1 MYFLQAEHMNQE
13 LEERI
18 QNELNIDISS
28 YLNDEAIEQI
38 TDIILFPKYALQWIL
53 IPLILALG
61 IFIAGFWIFTISTAG
76 YIFYYTIGLF
86 LFAIA
91 GLLAGLYYFSY
102 RLQGDI
108 DGIMNYSV
116 QITQQGLGDIKKMGS
131 HLTGEEKGKATKLL
145 FLGVTQLVTV
155 PSISAVVKKKIPFIG
170 PIIAIIVARIMMSL
184 SGDVELTTEKKV
196 IAADLDSAMIEE
208 IEVEVKPSTSS
219 KVLSKALRIV
229 RFPIGILLIINIILL
244 AVFLLVVT

>member
-1 MYFLQAEHMNQE
+1 MNQE

-28 YLNDEAIEQI
+28 YRNDEAIEQI

-53 IPLILALG
+53 LPFILAIG
-61 IFIAGFWIFTISTAG
+61 FFIAGFWIFTISAAG
-76 YIFYYTIGLF
+76 YLFYCTIGLF
-86 LFAIA
+86 LFAVA
-91 GLLAGLYYFSY
+91 GILAGLYYFSY
-102 RLQGDI
+102 RLQDDI
-108 DGIMNYSV
+108 DGIMNFSV

-155 PSISAVVKKKIPFIG
+155 PSISAAVKKKIPFIG
-170 PIIAIIVARIMMSL
+170 PIIAFIVARIMTSL
-184 SGDVELTTEKKV
+184 SGDVELTTKKKV
-196 IAADLDSAMIEE
+196 KATNLDLAITEN

-229 RFPIGILLIINIILL
+229 RFPIGILLIINIIIL
-244 AVFLLVVT
+244 AIFLLLVS

>member
-1 MYFLQAEHMNQE
+1 MNQE

-28 YLNDEAIEQI
+28 YRNDEAIEQI

-53 IPLILALG
+53 LPFILAIG
-61 IFIAGFWIFTISTAG
+61 FFIAGFWIFTISAAG
-76 YIFYYTIGLF
+76 YLFYCTIGLF
-86 LFAIA
+86 LFAAA
-91 GLLAGLYYFSY
+91 GILAGLYYFSY
-102 RLQGDI
+102 RLQDDI
-108 DGIMNYSV
+108 DGIMNFSV

-155 PSISAVVKKKIPFIG
+155 PSISAAVKKKIPFIG
-170 PIIAIIVARIMMSL
+170 PIIAFIVARIMTSL
-184 SGDVELTTEKKV
+184 SGNVELTTEKKV
-196 IAADLDSAMIEE
+196 KATDLDLAITEN

-229 RFPIGILLIINIILL
+229 RFPIGILLIINIIML
-244 AVFLLVVT
+244 AVFLLLVT

>member
-1 MYFLQAEHMNQE
+1 MNQE

-28 YLNDEAIEQI
+28 YRNDEAIEQI

-53 IPLILALG
+53 LPFILAIG

-76 YIFYYTIGLF
+76 YIFYCTIGLF
-86 LFAIA
+86 LFAVA
-91 GLLAGLYYFSY
+91 GILSGLYYFSH
-102 RLQGDI
+102 RLQDDI
-108 DGIMNYSV
+108 DSIMNFSV

-155 PSISAVVKKKIPFIG
+155 PSISAAVKKKIPFIG
-170 PIIAIIVARIMMSL
+170 PIIAFIVARIMTSL
-184 SGDVELTTEKKV
+184 SGNVELTTEKKV
-196 IAADLDSAMIEE
+196 KATDLDLTITEN

-229 RFPIGILLIINIILL
+229 RFPIGILLIINIIML
-244 AVFLLVVT
+244 AVFLLLVS

>member
-1 MYFLQAEHMNQE
+1 MNQE

-28 YLNDEAIEQI
+28 YRNDEAIEQI

-53 IPLILALG
+53 LPFILAIG
-61 IFIAGFWIFTISTAG
+61 FFIAGFWIFTISAAG
-76 YIFYYTIGLF
+76 YLFYCTIGLF
-86 LFAIA
+86 LFAVA
-91 GLLAGLYYFSY
+91 GILAGLYYFSY
-102 RLQGDI
+102 RLQDDI
-108 DGIMNYSV
+108 DGIMNFSV

-155 PSISAVVKKKIPFIG
+155 PSISAAVKKKIPFIG
-170 PIIAIIVARIMMSL
+170 PIIAFIVARIMTSL

-196 IAADLDSAMIEE
+196 KATDLDLAITEN

-244 AVFLLVVT
+244 AVFLLIVT